1 MKYAISLVLGL
12 IIGAMLFLLGLY
24 YNPFQGGPSVSPLAV
39 TNDRVIEMSFSAV
52 PGDAL
57 LYTDHGESKIVPHP
71 DRVAEL
77 WEPAVVDTRLQVLM
91 LEDSRGDVAGLGI
104 KFLSDSESTALLNG
118 EAVVNSVWH
127 IYLPGKG
134 TFMIDQT
141 ENYWTYI
148 RDVVIPAH
156 WSSGDNWRGTYHN
169 IMTNGP
175 GSLGTARLTGGSGIF
190 EGLTSE
196 SIESLTARGYSA
208 VNGPVRMT
216 GSLAIA
222 LPQQT
227 MADTD
232 Q

>member
-1 MKYAISLVLGL
+1 MKYVVSLLAGIV
-12 IIGAMLFLLGLY
+12 IGAVLFVLALY
-24 YNPFQGGPSVSPLAV
+24 YNPLHGRDSVSPLAV
-39 TNDRVIEMSFSAV
+39 TDDRVVEVSFSAV

-57 LYTDHGESKIVPHP
+57 LYTDNGESKVAPHP
-71 DRVAEL
+71 GRVAEL
-77 WEPAVVDTRLQVLM
+77 WEPAVVDTRLHVMM
-91 LEDSRGDVAGLGI
+91 LNDSRGGVAGLGI
-104 KFLSDSESTALLNG
+104 KFLSESESTDLLNG
-118 EAVVNSVWH
+118 EAVANSVWH
-127 IYLPGKG
+127 VYLPGQG

-156 WSSGDNWRGTYHN
+156 WSSGDNWRGTYHS
-169 IMTNGP
+169 IMTIGP

-190 EGLTSE
+190 AGLKSE

-208 VNGPVRMT
+208 VMGPVSMT

-227 MADTD
+227 MADE
-232 Q
+232 

>member
-1 MKYAISLVLGL
+1 MRYVVSLVAG
-12 IIGAMLFLLGLY
+12 IVIGAMLFVLALY
-24 YNPFQGGPSVSPLAV
+24 YNPLHGRASVSPLAV
-39 TNDRVIEMSFSAV
+39 TDDRVVEISYSAV
-52 PGDAL
+52 PADAL
-57 LYTDHGESKIVPHP
+57 LYTDHGESKVAPRP

-77 WEPAVVDTRLQVLM
+77 WEPAVVDTRLHVMM

-104 KFLSDSESTALLNG
+104 KFLSDSESTDVWNG
-118 EAVVNSVWH
+118 DAVANSVWH
-127 IYLPGKG
+127 IYLPGQG

-148 RDVVIPAH
+148 RDVVVPAH
-156 WSSGDNWRGTYHN
+156 WSSGDNWRGTYHS

-190 EGLTSE
+190 AGLNSE

-208 VNGPVRMT
+208 VTGPVSIT

-227 MADTD
+227 MADE
-232 Q
+232 

>member
-1 MKYAISLVLGL
+1 MKYVISLLFGI
-12 IIGAMLFLLGLY
+12 IIGAVLFVLALY
-24 YNPFQGGPSVSPLAV
+24 YNPLQGRESVSPLAV
-39 TNDRVIEMSFSAV
+39 TNDRVVEMSFSAV

-57 LYTDHGESKIVPHP
+57 LYTDNGESKVAPHP

-77 WEPAVVDTRLQVLM
+77 WEPAVVDTRLHVLM
-91 LEDSRGDVAGLGI
+91 LEDSRGGVAGLGI
-104 KFLSDSESTALLNG
+104 KFLSPSESTALLNG
-118 EAVVNSVWH
+118 EAVANSVWH
-127 IYLPGKG
+127 VYLPGQG

-141 ENYWTYI
+141 ENYWTYV

-169 IMTNGP
+169 VTTNGP
-175 GSLGTARLTGGSGIF
+175 GSLGTGRLSGGSGIF
-190 EGLTSE
+190 KGLTSE
-196 SIESLTARGYSA
+196 STESLTARGYSA
-208 VNGPVRMT
+208 VTGPVSMT

-227 MADTD
+227 MAD